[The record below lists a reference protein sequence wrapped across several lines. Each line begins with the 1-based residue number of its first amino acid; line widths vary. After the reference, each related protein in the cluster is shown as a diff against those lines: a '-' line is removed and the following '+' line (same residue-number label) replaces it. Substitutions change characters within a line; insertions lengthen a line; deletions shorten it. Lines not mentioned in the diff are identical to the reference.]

1 MIKQKTKFLTASFS
15 GENFE
20 KGAKSAL
27 FQTAN
32 GGESGSISPAEKL
45 EKLKFEKELRAD
57 AGPQVYR
64 KETGIEKAKNEGNQ
78 DAKILAAVYEQFVSD
93 KTLTKQEIEKLEYLD
108 NALGGA
114 EIAVNLKTGNASI
127 LQNDDAKT
135 FNLEFP
141 GKPKGTIGR

>member
-1 MIKQKTKFLTASFS
+1 MIKQKTKFLTA
-15 GENFE
+15 NFCNE
-20 KGAKSAL
+20 KFEIGAKNAL

-32 GGESGSISPAEKL
+32 GSDEKSGKTAL
-45 EKLKFEKELRAD
+45 EKVEELKRFAELASAD
-57 AGPQVYR
+57 R

-78 DAKILAAVYEQFVSD
+78 DTKILAAVYEQFVSD
-93 KTLTKQEIEKLEYLD
+93 EKLTKQEIEKLEYLD